1 MAFKK
6 ILAAVR
12 STKGHSP
19 VLAKALEL
27 AKDEQARLMLYH
39 CSEIDRSKD
48 HPEQGL
54 TTTQTD
60 MDTYKDRL
68 KNKSGGNPKT
78 RAWLEGLCE
87 QAKKNG
93 IEARCLVEEGRPGRR
108 IVELA
113 DRWEADLIVLGR
125 TQRGSIA
132 DCLFGTVSDHVIH
145 NASCSLLLIQ

>member
-1 MAFKK
+1 MAYTK
-6 ILAAVR
+6 ILAAIR
-12 STKGHSP
+12 STKRPSP
-19 VLAKALEL
+19 VFAEALEM
-27 AKDEQARLMLYH
+27 AIEQKARLMLYH

-54 TTTQTD
+54 TTTQID

-68 KNKSGGNPKT
+68 KTRSGGNPSSS
-78 RAWLEGLCE
+78 AWLEVLCE
-87 QAKKNG
+87 KAKKNG
-93 IEARCLVEEGRPGRR
+93 VDARCLVEEGRPGRR

-113 DRWEADLIVLGR
+113 NRWEADLIVLGR
-125 TQRGSIA
+125 TRRGSIA